1 VTDEQ
6 RRAAAIEIA
15 DFVTQDIVA
24 GLQNAGFKVSEIERK
39 SEGADGIQAIIAR
52 HDQPAATDQA
62 RAAAEEIDGMVASCD
77 AVLPIIARA
86 IAESEREL
94 VVGLRAIVSV
104 LGPGECKAVSCQGC
118 QHEHAEAVAIARAL
132 LTKRGRK

>member
-1 VTDEQ
+1 M
-6 RRAAAIEIA
+6 
-15 DFVTQDIVA
+15 
-24 GLQNAGFKVSEIERK
+24 
-39 SEGADGIQAIIAR
+39 AR
-52 HDQPAATDQA
+52 HDQPAVTDQA
-62 RAAAEEIDGMVASCD
+62 RAAAEKILSRVGLGSKDRAKRF
-77 AVLPIIARA
+77 AAIIARA